1 MEVVFM
7 TKSHRQIKHKLKK
20 KKKRD
25 AVKNQKM
32 LKRKSD
38 NAEEKKLKRQTYLM
52 QETVRKMTAK
62 ISSITHKNSEQDK

>member
-1 MEVVFM
+1 M
-7 TKSHRQIKHKLKK
+7 TKSHRQIKNTLKK

-25 AVKNQKM
+25 AAKKQKM
-32 LKRKSD
+32 LKRKSE
-38 NAEEKKLKRQTYLM
+38 NAEEKRLKRQTYLM

>member
-1 MEVVFM
+1 M

-52 QETVRKMTAK
+52 QEVVRKMTAK
-62 ISSITHKNSEQDK
+62 ISSITHKNSEQDD